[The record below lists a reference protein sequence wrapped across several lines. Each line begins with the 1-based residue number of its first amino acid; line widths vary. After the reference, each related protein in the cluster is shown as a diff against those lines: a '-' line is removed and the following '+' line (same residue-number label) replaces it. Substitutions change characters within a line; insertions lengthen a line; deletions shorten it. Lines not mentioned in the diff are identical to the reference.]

1 VHVHVELTETGV
13 VEIAVADHGRWR
25 VPSDHPYRGMGLT
38 MAVDLVDDVRIDR
51 LPSGT
56 TVRLRHHP
64 NRAVTLSTRPAGT
77 PIAPMPD
84 EPFLAALTSDGPDA
98 VLVVHGPVDVAGAV
112 ELRDQLRSI
121 TGNGT
126 VSRSI
131 DLSRVTLLASAAVH
145 VLYEARDRSTAH
157 RERLHLLA
165 PRGSTA
171 HHVLELVGLHPLEQI

>member
-1 VHVHVELTETGV
+1 
-13 VEIAVADHGRWR
+13 
-25 VPSDHPYRGMGLT
+25 
-38 MAVDLVDDVRIDR
+38 
-51 LPSGT
+51 
-56 TVRLRHHP
+56 
-64 NRAVTLSTRPAGT
+64 
-77 PIAPMPD
+77 MPD

-121 TGNGT
+121 TSNGT
-126 VSRSI
+126 VSRSV
-131 DLSRVTLLASAAVH
+131 DLSRVTLLASAGVH

-157 RERLHLLA
+157 HERLHLLA